1 VKRITVLG
9 IGNLLMQDDGV
20 GVHVIRHLQE
30 RELPPEVKL
39 IDGGTYSYDLLEFII
54 EADTCI
60 VVDAMHGGGEPGTIY
75 RAPFDELGL
84 KPVAG
89 AVSLHEISLVEA
101 VYLLRLEGYDPDI
114 VVYGVEPHTVSLG
127 LELTDTV
134 SRQVPR
140 VAEMIE
146 KDIMSLLM

>member
-30 RELPPEVKL
+30 RKLPPEVKL
-39 IDGGTYSYDLLEFII
+39 IDGGTYSYDLLEFIV

-75 RAPFDELGL
+75 RAPFDELEIN
-84 KPVAG
+84 PDPG
-89 AVSLHEISLVEA
+89 AVSLHEMSLVEA
-101 VYLLRLEGYDPDI
+101 VYLLRLEGHDPNI
-114 VVYGVEPHTVSLG
+114 IVYGVEPHTVSLG

-134 SRQVPR
+134 ARQVPR
-140 VAEMIE
+140 VADLIE
-146 KDIMSLLM
+146 QDIRELLM

>member
-1 VKRITVLG
+1 MKRITVLG

-75 RAPFDELGL
+75 WHPLMNGSGSR
-84 KPVAG
+84 G
-89 AVSLHEISLVEA
+89 AVSLHEM
-101 VYLLRLEGYDPDI
+101 GP
-114 VVYGVEPHTVSLG
+114 
-127 LELTDTV
+127 V
-134 SRQVPR
+134 SRLPAAFGR
-140 VAEMIE
+140 MILT
-146 KDIMSLLM
+146 S